1 MKIAALMSIK
11 SEKGKT
17 EKKLLNTA
25 SIWLFEA
32 YRYVLLSHDS
42 PPKKRDNAPY

>member
-25 SIWLFEA
+25 SIGLFEA
-32 YRYVLLSHDS
+32 YRYVLLAHDRT
-42 PPKKRDNAPY
+42 PKKRDNAPY